1 LINKK
6 RTALFR
12 ELENIEIQVEKA
24 KKELL
29 KNKETFKDLYEESP
43 LPYQSLNKD
52 GNIIAVNKAWLDE
65 LGYSHREVTG
75 KLFGDLLG
83 PGYRD
88 KFKKD
93 FNRFKASGEIRG
105 VEFELVKKDETRII
119 VSFNGK
125 IAYDEEG
132 NFIQTHCIFE
142 NITKRKQMEDEITK
156 SREDLKRLTAHIQ
169 SIREEE
175 RAFISGEIHDEIGQA
190 LAALRMDLYRLE
202 KKIPKD
208 QKELTDIVQPMKEVL
223 DKTFLTTREIYA
235 SLSPTLLEHFTISE
249 VIKDHMSKFQVRTG
263 IKSEIDIEAK
273 EIKLEKDRSIALFR
287 IFQEALNNVE
297 QHVKATKIIVRLT
310 ERRNKLELIVK
321 DNGKGITD
329 EKVND
334 PKSYGL
340 MGMNERTGFLGGK
353 LSIKGVPGKGTT
365 VTITIPLHVVD

>member
-12 ELENIEIQVEKA
+12 ELEKIEIQVEKA

-43 LPYQSLNKD
+43 LPYQSLDKN
-52 GNIIAVNKAWLDE
+52 GYIIAVNKAWLDE

-83 PGYRD
+83 PSYRD

-93 FNRFKASGEIRG
+93 FNRFKAADEIRG

-249 VIKDHMSKFQVRTG
+249 VIEDHMSKFQVRTG

-297 QHVKATKIIVRLT
+297 RHVKATKIIVRLT
-310 ERRNKLELIVK
+310 EKRNKLELIVK

-365 VTITIPLHVVD
+365 VTITIPLHVVA

>member
-1 LINKK
+1 MINKK
-6 RTALFR
+6 RTALFK
-12 ELENIEIQVEKA
+12 ELEKIEIQVEKA

-43 LPYQSLNKD
+43 LPYQALDKN
-52 GNIIAVNKAWLDE
+52 GFIIAVNKAWLDE
-65 LGYSHREVTG
+65 LGYSHREVIG
-75 KLFGDLLG
+75 KWFGDFLG
-83 PGYRD
+83 SGYRD

-93 FNRFKASGEIRG
+93 FNRFKAAGEIRG

-249 VIKDHMSKFQVRTG
+249 VIEDHMSKFQVRTG
-263 IKSEIDIEAK
+263 IKSEIDIEA
-273 EIKLEKDRSIALFR
+273 EDIKLEKDRSIALFR

-297 QHVKATKIIVRLT
+297 RHVKATKIIVRLT

-365 VTITIPLHVVD
+365 VTITIPLHVVA

>member
-1 LINKK
+1 MINKK
-6 RTALFR
+6 RTALFK
-12 ELENIEIQVEKA
+12 ELEKIEIQVEKA

-29 KNKETFKDLYEESP
+29 RNKETFRDLYEESP

-52 GNIIAVNKAWLDE
+52 GCIIAVNKAWLDE
-65 LGYSHREVTG
+65 LGYSHREVIG
-75 KLFGDLLG
+75 KFFGDLLG
-83 PGYRD
+83 PSYKD

-93 FNRFKASGEIRG
+93 FNRFKAAGEIHG
-105 VEFELVKKDETRII
+105 VEFELARKDETHII

-125 IAYDEEG
+125 IAYDEKG

-142 NITKRKQMEDEITK
+142 NITKRKQMEGEIKK
-156 SREDLKRLTAHIQ
+156 SREDLKRLTAHLQ

-190 LAALRMDLYRLE
+190 LAALKMDVYRLE

-223 DKTFLTTREIYA
+223 EKTFQTTREIYS

-249 VIKDHMSKFQVRTG
+249 VIEDQMSKFQVRTG
-263 IKSEIDIEAK
+263 IKSEFNIEAEK
-273 EIKLEKDRSIALFR
+273 IKLEKDRSIALFR
-287 IFQEALNNVE
+287 IFQEILNNVE
-297 QHVKATKIIVRLT
+297 RHAKATKLIVRLT
-310 ERRNKLELIVK
+310 KRRNKLELIVK
-321 DNGKGITD
+321 DNGKGIN
-329 EKVND
+329 EKKINN

-353 LSIKGVPGKGTT
+353 LNIKGVPGKGTSI
-365 VTITIPLHVVD
+365 TITIPLHVVA